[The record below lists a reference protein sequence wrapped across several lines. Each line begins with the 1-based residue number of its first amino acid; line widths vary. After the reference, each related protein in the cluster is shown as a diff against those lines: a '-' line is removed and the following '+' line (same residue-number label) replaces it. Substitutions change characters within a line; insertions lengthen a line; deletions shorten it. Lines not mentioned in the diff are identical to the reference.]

1 MVTASKDLFIYFSF
15 TKNKNQKERKKLG
28 FSGVSISDQME
39 SISTQKAT
47 DSGNPFNFMPLC
59 FCYV

>member
-1 MVTASKDLFIYFSF
+1 
-15 TKNKNQKERKKLG
+15 
-28 FSGVSISDQME
+28 ME

-59 FCYV
+59 FCYVWSLSKGSFAE